1 LKIAN
6 RQHDHY
12 HRVMQKSYKTLL
24 VAGVA
29 LMTIGNAAAADSKL
43 GLTTDNKLTPCP
55 SSPNCVS
62 SDMTDSHSIAALD
75 LAGDANEAWQALL
88 AYLETQPRVTIK
100 VSESSYLR
108 AEFRTRLLR
117 FVDDVEFH
125 LRVDENQIAMRSA
138 SRLGYSDLGANRR
151 RLESVRQ
158 ALSAAG
164 VVKPGN

>member
-1 LKIAN
+1 
-6 RQHDHY
+6 
-12 HRVMQKSYKTLL
+12 
-24 VAGVA
+24 
-29 LMTIGNAAAADSKL
+29 MTIGNATAADSKL
-43 GLTTDNKLTPCP
+43 GLTSDNRLSPCP

-75 LAGDANEAWQALL
+75 LAGDDGDTSEAWQALR

-125 LRVDENQIAMRSA
+125 LRADENQIAMRSA